1 LGAAQSEPA
10 GFQVDLADNRGQ
22 RDAPFGIS
30 LWWLLGMETKNSLG
44 HDVNEPVLCW
54 TSPPTP
60 PDGALRSL
68 PWEKG
73 SLSVRRELTHAH
85 VGVYNYSTKGVRMGN
100 LQRVNLLLERRQREA
115 LEKLA
120 RQRNRSVSD
129 LVREYITA
137 GLREDNSQQRER
149 LVSLENARALKARVL
164 KRRKGKPVTKAV
176 KVMERMREERTNELL
191 GRGR

>member
-1 LGAAQSEPA
+1 
-10 GFQVDLADNRGQ
+10 
-22 RDAPFGIS
+22 
-30 LWWLLGMETKNSLG
+30 
-44 HDVNEPVLCW
+44 
-54 TSPPTP
+54 
-60 PDGALRSL
+60 
-68 PWEKG
+68 
-73 SLSVRRELTHAH
+73 
-85 VGVYNYSTKGVRMGN
+85 MGN